1 MTGKDVLLAQLRY
14 LKKWFNRSQNKI
26 DNPAVK
32 KLAEIYEVPN
42 DLYGAFTA
50 YCADFLLEREGC
62 LNESGIFWEEDNL
75 HGIISKW
82 HTFFRPI
89 ADMVESDLN
98 DQVCLDVYVEPSYIS
113 MTTIIITA
121 DVKSGQETLAFKY
134 QLKAQNVI
142 EQETFLEMLEAYY
155 NSLYMSIKELTDI
168 EQNNKTEGDLK
179 ITHIYAQDYWH
190 DNSFIVANKEGLLA
204 LKRAIEEAL
213 KEQHAKADVMTADG
227 EGYST
232 HILCLQE
239 DWQSEK
245 WQKLMLPYTDECAK
259 DSREN
264 MIQPCQLLPEK
275 VKSNKIRVVIVEP
288 GNEPKEKGISNT
300 LEELQNIVG
309 GYIEAIPLHN
319 EIGSD
324 LNIVCNEEGKLLGLP
339 LNRALDSD
347 ILCGTFIVVK
357 SDEDNFVSLTDDE
370 VKNVKDRFALS
381 GYSFK

>member
-1 MTGKDVLLAQLRY
+1 MLQLSKISEDCEIPVEYHDV
-14 LKKWFNRSQNKI
+14 F
-26 DNPAVK
+26 
-32 KLAEIYEVPN
+32 E
-42 DLYGAFTA
+42 A
-50 YCADFLLEREGC
+50 YCVDFLLEHEGC
-62 LNESGIFWEEDNL
+62 LNEFGIFWEEDNL

-82 HTFFRPI
+82 HSFFRPI

-155 NSLYMSIKELTDI
+155 NSLYMSIKELTD
-168 EQNNKTEGDLK
+168 G
-179 ITHIYAQDYWH
+179 
-190 DNSFIVANKEGLLA
+190 
-204 LKRAIEEAL
+204 
-213 KEQHAKADVMTADG
+213 
-227 EGYST
+227 
-232 HILCLQE
+232 
-239 DWQSEK
+239 
-245 WQKLMLPYTDECAK
+245 
-259 DSREN
+259 
-264 MIQPCQLLPEK
+264 
-275 VKSNKIRVVIVEP
+275 NKIRVVIVEP